1 MLPAPICLQGAGKVR
16 RQDSFKGIAGPVCP
30 AIGGGTMRT
39 ARPLSSSAAKESKAR
54 YAGARSADDLAG
66 DGGRSR
72 RRAGQRHDSDSEE
85 GALSGRF
92 RGDSSG
98 HVAYRRMEAVG
109 GGGLAQMRGRAR
121 KAPSQFVTRRK
132 CLRVQVGYPSRYLAL
147 LLDELARA
155 LLQPR
160 NDERISKQELLFFFS
175 FFLSHISC

>member
-1 MLPAPICLQGAGKVR
+1 MLPAPICFRGAGKVR
-16 RQDSFKGIAGPVCP
+16 RQDSFKGIAGPWTVSTAP
-30 AIGGGTMRT
+30 ARH
-39 ARPLSSSAAKESKAR
+39 AERPLSSSAAKESKAR
-54 YAGARSADDLAG
+54 YAGARSPDDLAG
-66 DGGRSR
+66 DRGRSR
-72 RRAGQRHDSDSEE
+72 RGAGQRPDSDSEE

-92 RGDSSG
+92 RGNSSG

-175 FFLSHISC
+175 FFLSHIYF